1 MAIGSKNNQ
10 NTSSK
15 SDWFKNI
22 ARFEKPT
29 FHQSTWQII
38 NSLIPYLALWFIML
52 YAMKEGY
59 PYWIIL
65 LLAVPTGLFMVR
77 LFILFHDC
85 THWSFFSSKRANS
98 LFGFIS
104 GILTFTPYAKWQASH
119 WRHHA
124 TVGDLDRRGS
134 GDFWTMTKEE
144 YLEAPKWLKLV
155 YRLAR
160 NPFVMFVLG
169 PIFVFLVAQRL
180 PIRYK
185 TKSERNNIYLTNLI
199 ILGVVAVIG
208 YFFGFLNFLLVL
220 LPIVFVGGMLGFWL
234 FYIQHNY
241 EGMNWI
247 RHEEWDRKKASLE
260 SCSFYKLPKVLQWF
274 TGSIGFHHVHHL
286 RPMIPNYRLEECHN
300 SETVL
305 KEVEPLTIGQS
316 LRALNLHL
324 WDEYKGKLIGFRE
337 PKMATA

>member
-1 MAIGSKNNQ
+1 MTSNANNKQ
-10 NTSSK
+10 KSSLS

-29 FHQSTWQII
+29 LRQSVWQII
-38 NSLIPYLALWFIML
+38 NTLIPYLALWIIML

-59 PYWIIL
+59 PYWMIL
-65 LLAVPTGLFMVR
+65 LLSVPTGLFMVR

-98 LFGFIS
+98 LFGFFS

-134 GDFWTMTKEE
+134 GDFWTMTKKE
-144 YLEAPKWLKLV
+144 YLEAPKWLKFV

-160 NPFVMFVLG
+160 NPFVMFILG

-199 ILGVVAVIG
+199 ILGVVVAVG
-208 YFFGFLNFLLVL
+208 YIFGFLNFLLVL

-241 EGMNWI
+241 EGMNWM
-247 RHEEWDRKKASLE
+247 RHEEWNRKTASLE
-260 SCSFYKLPKVLQWF
+260 ACSFYKLPKVLQWF

-286 RPMIPNYRLEECHN
+286 RPMIPNYLLEKCHN
-300 SETVL
+300 SETIL
-305 KEVEPLTIGQS
+305 KEIKPLTIGQS

-324 WDEYKGKLIGFRE
+324 WDEHRGELITFRE
-337 PKMATA
+337 LRISPA

>member
-1 MAIGSKNNQ
+1 MTSNANNKQ
-10 NTSSK
+10 KSSSS

-29 FHQSTWQII
+29 LRQSIWQII
-38 NSLIPYLALWFIML
+38 NTLIPYLVLWIIML

-59 PYWIIL
+59 PYWMIL
-65 LLAVPTGLFMVR
+65 LLSVPAGLFMVR

-98 LFGFIS
+98 LFGFFS

-144 YLEAPKWLKLV
+144 YLKAPKWLKFV

-160 NPFVMFVLG
+160 NPFVMFILG

-199 ILGVVAVIG
+199 ILGVVVAVG
-208 YFFGFLNFLLVL
+208 YVFGFLNFLLVL

-241 EGMNWI
+241 EGMNWM
-247 RHEEWDRKKASLE
+247 RHEGWNRKTASLE
-260 SCSFYKLPKVLQWF
+260 ACSFYKLPKVLQWF

-286 RPMIPNYRLEECHN
+286 RPMIPNYNLEKCHN
-300 SETVL
+300 SETIL
-305 KEVEPLTIGQS
+305 KEIKPLTMAQS
-316 LRALNLHL
+316 LRALDLHL
-324 WDEYKGKLIGFRE
+324 WDEHRGELISFRE
-337 PKMATA
+337 LRISPA